1 MAIYPKQLQKFD
13 EVSYATGPNGSKVR
27 ENSFENH
34 VVLTDGLTPVMDYTV
49 NVLIRFIEEDYTN
62 YITTIDYTKSEA
74 RFRPFDT
81 SFGDTVVFP
90 SGVAL
95 VGDKSAGELI
105 DIMRVLYDLERTHDD
120 NRTGLAT
127 SVLT

>member
-1 MAIYPKQLQKFD
+1 MSVYPKQLQKFD
-13 EVSYATGPNGSKVR
+13 QVSYATGPGGSKVR
-27 ENSFENH
+27 STSFESH
-34 VVLTDGLTPVMDYTV
+34 VVLTNGLTPVMDYTV
-49 NVLIRFIEEDYTN
+49 NALLRFIEEDYTN
-62 YITTIDYTKSEA
+62 YITTIDYTKSED

-95 VGDKSAGELI
+95 VGDKPAGELI
-105 DIMRVLYDLERTHDD
+105 DIMRVLYDNERTKDA

-127 SVLT
+127 SVLN